1 LGNGARTSN
10 RNGTHPMTHSPA
22 TAAAA
27 CGVNKSTI
35 LRAIKSGKISATK
48 DENGQWHIQPIE
60 LHRMYPPRTEAHTSE
75 CNGTHPDAAAVLQ
88 GQLDGLRQVT
98 DLLRAQ
104 LEDVRE
110 DRDRWR
116 NQAEAIARQLPDQR
130 PRKGWWRRVFR
141 KP

>member
-1 LGNGARTSN
+1 
-10 RNGTHPMTHSPA
+10 MTHSPA

-35 LRAIKSGKISATK
+35 LRAIKNGKISATK
-48 DENGQWHIQPIE
+48 DEHGQWQIQPVE
-60 LHRMYPPRTEAHTSE
+60 LHRTYPPRTEAGTPE
-75 CNGTHPDAAAVLQ
+75 CNGTHSDASAVLQ

-116 NQAEAIARQLPDQR
+116 SQAEAVARQLPDQR
-130 PRKGWWRRVFR
+130 PRKAWWRRLR
-141 KP
+141 A

>member
-1 LGNGARTSN
+1 
-10 RNGTHPMTHSPA
+10 MTHSLA

-35 LRAIKSGKISATK
+35 LRAIKNGKISATK
-48 DENGQWHIQPIE
+48 DDNGQWQIQPAE
-60 LHRMYPPRTEAHTSE
+60 LHRTYPPCSDEGTETQH
-75 CNGTHPDAAAVLQ
+75 DATPVLAAQ
-88 GQLDGLRQVT
+88 IAGLKEVA

-116 NQAEAIARQLPDQR
+116 EQAAVVARQLPDQR
-130 PRKGWWRRVFR
+130 ERKSWWRRLR
-141 KP
+141 R